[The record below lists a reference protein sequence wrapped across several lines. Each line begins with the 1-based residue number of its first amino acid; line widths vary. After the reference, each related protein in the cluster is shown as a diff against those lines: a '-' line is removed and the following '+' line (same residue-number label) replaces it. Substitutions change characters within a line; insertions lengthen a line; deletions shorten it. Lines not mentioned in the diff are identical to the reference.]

1 MRCLLRRLASRRFLS
16 TAPRLNGLVLPS
28 HLKQSPFITPTPPG
42 RCMAVANPFWAY
54 PIAVVG
60 DGGVASSQIA
70 PLIAA
75 IRAAPQ
81 RTLRIITHEDENGRV
96 FNASFFD
103 DEPTMKAFFEWYYI
117 NALHPDG
124 EFHHC
129 LTPAAAEEN
138 ELPTKDTLLFASG
151 TRILADTRFGEY
163 QLGMAVRYS
172 AWVPWSAD
180 MFEEAAVG
188 AARDEFEERI
198 AESMNARGVAYF
210 GRLVL
215 AEEATE
221 GSPGRI
227 VTAVRFGSLD
237 DARRGSALTREL
249 VHSEL
254 SRWFQPSPLTIYG
267 TALRVLEV

>member
-1 MRCLLRRLASRRFLS
+1 MRWPTGRRGFCSRLS
-16 TAPRLNGLVLPS
+16 SLVLPS
-28 HLKQSPFITPTPPG
+28 HLKEAFLTPPTYG
-42 RCMAVANPFWAY
+42 RCMAIANPFWRY
-54 PIAVVG
+54 PLAVVG
-60 DGGVASSQIA
+60 DDGVAPPQVS

-81 RTLRIITHEDENGRV
+81 RPIRIITHTDSRGHV
-96 FNASFFD
+96 FNASFFED
-103 DEPTMKAFFEWYYI
+103 APTMEGFFEWYEA
-117 NALHPDG
+117 NALRPDG

-129 LTPAAAEEN
+129 LEPAAAEQTA
-138 ELPTKDTLLFASG
+138 LPASAAELLFARG
-151 TRILADTRFGEY
+151 RRILADTRFGEY